1 MDITGCLQL
10 YFSGN
15 VNHFH
20 ILAFR
25 GLQRLHDILGN
36 GGKLEILG
44 NLSKS
49 IHHVKI
55 PMVMNVIDIQ
65 SKLWL
70 WLIKQLLYNVLVR
83 FALSQKV
90 GTPSTEKHPGFPCN
104 QFGAQE
110 PGTAEEVLFKNLPF
124 SYLLLILFVQIGK
137 RADCSPG
144 VEWIWCR
151 V

>member
-1 MDITGCLQL
+1 MLKINLIIGAHMDITGCLQL

-44 NLSKS
+44 DLSKS
-49 IHHVKI
+49 IHHMKI

-65 SKLWL
+65 SKL
-70 WLIKQLLYNVLVR
+70 
-83 FALSQKV
+83 
-90 GTPSTEKHPGFPCN
+90 
-104 QFGAQE
+104 
-110 PGTAEEVLFKNLPF
+110 
-124 SYLLLILFVQIGK
+124 
-137 RADCSPG
+137 
-144 VEWIWCR
+144 
-151 V
+151 

>member
-1 MDITGCLQL
+1 MRIHGWPLQVLDRVLQIFTFFVKDLSLTSVHIYMDITGCLQL

-65 SKLWL
+65 SK
-70 WLIKQLLYNVLVR
+70 
-83 FALSQKV
+83 
-90 GTPSTEKHPGFPCN
+90 
-104 QFGAQE
+104 
-110 PGTAEEVLFKNLPF
+110 
-124 SYLLLILFVQIGK
+124 
-137 RADCSPG
+137 
-144 VEWIWCR
+144 
-151 V
+151 